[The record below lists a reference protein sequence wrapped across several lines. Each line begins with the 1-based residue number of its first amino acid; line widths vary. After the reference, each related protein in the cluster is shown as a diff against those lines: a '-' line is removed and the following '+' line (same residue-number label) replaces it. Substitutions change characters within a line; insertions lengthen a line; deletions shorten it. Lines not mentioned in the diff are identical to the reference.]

1 MSNQFNLSDD
11 AIRLIYG
18 LLKDYQR
25 TLLHVGEM
33 PDKLEEL
40 DRSSTVSGILFWD
53 DQVLERLRGRFL
65 VADLKM

>member
-18 LLKDYQR
+18 LLQDYQL

-40 DRSSTVSGILFWD
+40 ELTDSLIDYFEPFPTSRKLGART
-53 DQVLERLRGRFL
+53 
-65 VADLKM
+65 

>member
-18 LLKDYQR
+18 LLKDYQL
-25 TLLHVGEM
+25 TLFHVGEM

-40 DRSSTVSGILFWD
+40 ELTDSLIDYFEPYCIISWS
-53 DQVLERLRGRFL
+53 VLLHH
-65 VADLKM
+65 